1 MKSASRR
8 SVPNFLERHPDS
20 TVAVLAWGLLTVGTV
35 VYRLV
40 EGWSWV
46 DSFYFSSV
54 AATTV
59 GFGDLTPTT
68 DVSKVFT
75 VFYIFG
81 GVTLIAMWLNTRLK
95 HRAVFVARKTRHE
108 RPSNAHQD
116 APAPDGD
123 GRSGDADTTA

>member
-1 MKSASRR
+1 MVSETANDANEGSTTK
-8 SVPNFLERHPDS
+8 FLERHPDS
-20 TVAVLAWGLLTVGTV
+20 AVAVLAWGLLTVGTI

-68 DVSKVFT
+68 DASKLFT

-95 HRAVFVARKTRHE
+95 RRAAFVARKSHRD
-108 RPSNAHQD
+108 SAI
-116 APAPDGD
+116 GD
-123 GRSGDADTTA
+123 E